1 MRLSE
6 LSALSA
12 AVDRRREL
20 HALLAQRP
28 AVLSPE
34 QAEALAAILAE
45 RAEEWA
51 RVAEDLADLR
61 YRVAAVE
68 AALARLSREP
78 RPAPRTAQERRRTHP
93 LTLGEAH
100 PAVADPYTDD
110 SAPMAQ
116 RVGVPEGDL

>member
-51 RVAEDLADLR
+51 RVAETLADLR

-68 AALARLSREP
+68 AALARLSRTP
-78 RPAPRTAQERRRTHP
+78 RPPTMRVMSARTHP

-110 SAPMAQ
+110 SAPMAH